1 MQTGPYVVEAIT
13 SVALNLA
20 FAETKLVELTWMSYT
35 RSPPVIVVLAV
46 PGTGPNVTGLA
57 HEVAAEPTR
66 LIEKPLSVP
75 TSPLTTLTAEPSS
88 AWYVVEVTEIL
99 AAKTTAT

>member
-13 SVALNLA
+13 SVALNLV
-20 FAETKLVELTWMSYT
+20 FAETRVVELTWMSYT
-35 RSPPVIVVLAV
+35 RCPPVIVVLAV
-46 PGTGPNVTGLA
+46 PGTGPNATGLE

-75 TSPLTTLTAEPSS
+75 TSPFATLTAEPSS
-88 AWYVVEVTEIL
+88 AW
-99 AAKTTAT
+99 